1 MENINYNED
10 RNLAGISEA
19 MVELARNSNF
29 AVFIEAIKAQREV
42 VIEDL
47 CSDEVVKNERA
58 TLVAIGELRT
68 YKSILA
74 TYSELIARKEF

>member
-1 MENINYNED
+1 MENINYPED
-10 RNLAGISEA
+10 RNLAGISDA
-19 MVELARNSNF
+19 MVELVRNSNF
-29 AVFIEAIKAQREV
+29 AVFIEVIKAQREV

-68 YKSILA
+68 YKSILD
-74 TYSELIARKEF
+74 TYSELLAKKEF